1 MCFLDTKELFGLFL
15 GFLQKSSKD
24 HILVQKRQKLKKGE
38 IKFLNGKYNVNQEKK
53 NHVFKCSSQ
62 QPPFQMDPRASKT
75 PVCGA
80 LVESFKPKI
89 GKKSRDTVHL
99 NLEPDQLGV
108 S

>member
-1 MCFLDTKELFGLFL
+1 MFISG
-15 GFLQKSSKD
+15 
-24 HILVQKRQKLKKGE
+24 
-38 IKFLNGKYNVNQEKK
+38 N
-53 NHVFKCSSQ
+53 
-62 QPPFQMDPRASKT
+62 PPFQMDPRASKT

-108 S
+108 SWNPE

>member
-62 QPPFQMDPRASKT
+62 QPPFQIDPRASKT
-75 PVCGA
+75 PVWGGVGGELRVWRRNA
-80 LVESFKPKI
+80 AGVRFDP
-89 GKKSRDTVHL
+89 SRT
-99 NLEPDQLGV
+99 DQK
-108 S
+108 

>member
-1 MCFLDTKELFGLFL
+1 M
-15 GFLQKSSKD
+15 
-24 HILVQKRQKLKKGE
+24 QKRQTLKKGE

-53 NHVFKCSSQ
+53 NHVFNRSSQ
-62 QPPFQMDPRASKT
+62 AT
-75 PVCGA
+75 PLFKWTQGPQRPQCV
-80 LVESFKPKI
+80 VESFKPKN

>member
-1 MCFLDTKELFGLFL
+1 MCFLDTKELFVLFL

-62 QPPFQMDPRASKT
+62 ATPFSNGPKGLKDPSVWGPGRI
-75 PVCGA
+75 
-80 LVESFKPKI
+80 F
-89 GKKSRDTVHL
+89 
-99 NLEPDQLGV
+99 
-108 S
+108 